1 MSASPAQYNI
11 HEAKTHFSKIVE
23 RVEHGE
29 EVTLSRAGRPFAKVV
44 PLPPRAN
51 RRGYGSLRG
60 RIVMADDWD
69 APATNETIARDFGL
83 SE

>member
-1 MSASPAQYNI
+1 MSTSAARYNI

-29 EVTLSRAGRPFAKVV
+29 EVTISRAGQPFAKVV

-60 RIVMADDWD
+60 RITMAADWD
-69 APATNETIARDFGL
+69 APATNEKIAQEFGL
-83 SE
+83 IG